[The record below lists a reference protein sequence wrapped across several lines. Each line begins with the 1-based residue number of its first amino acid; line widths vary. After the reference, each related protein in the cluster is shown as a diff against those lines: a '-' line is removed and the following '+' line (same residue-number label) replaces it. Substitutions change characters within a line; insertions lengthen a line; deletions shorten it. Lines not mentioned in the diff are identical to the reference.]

1 MITKISNRAANID
14 YEQKKITFLDSRF
27 YYTPSGGYVPSVT
40 TILDAYP
47 KGFGFYEWLKKN
59 GEDSDEIRDEAG
71 HRGSIV
77 HDMTE
82 RYDKGEEVSL
92 FDANGSIAVKI
103 GEWSMFERYVQ
114 FRNRFPFEL
123 LVNEEEF
130 VSEQLGYAGTVDR
143 LIDFNGKLTLLDIKT
158 SNSIYN
164 HYWLQT
170 ASYVDLVEAKMG
182 IEIQQTAILWLN
194 AKTRSDGKKGDVQG
208 TGWQMLT
215 HNLQEISHDRE
226 LFVATKKLWDVENAS
241 LKPKET
247 SYSFS
252 HILSI

>member
-14 YEQKKITFLDSRF
+14 HEEKKITFLDSRF

-71 HRGSIV
+71 RRGSIV

-158 SNSIYN
+158 SNSIYK
-164 HYWLQT
+164 HYWLQ
-170 ASYVDLVEAKMG
+170 
-182 IEIQQTAILWLN
+182 
-194 AKTRSDGKKGDVQG
+194 KK
-208 TGWQMLT
+208 
-215 HNLQEISHDRE
+215 
-226 LFVATKKLWDVENAS
+226 K
-241 LKPKET
+241 
-247 SYSFS
+247 
-252 HILSI
+252 